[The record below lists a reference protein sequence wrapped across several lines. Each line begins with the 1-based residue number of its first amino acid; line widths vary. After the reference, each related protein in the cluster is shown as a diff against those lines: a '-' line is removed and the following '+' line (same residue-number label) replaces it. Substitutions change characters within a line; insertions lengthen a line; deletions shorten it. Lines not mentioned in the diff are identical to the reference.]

1 MGRFI
6 YDTMANSVDI
16 DDRTLA
22 HLRIV
27 VMNKLRRTEAFMFD
41 VEVGDGSGRRS
52 FWMHPSVPIQFHFF
66 GSRNPRINRAWVEEP
81 DAGRKRPERADHHPR
96 AAGRTARRGVIR
108 ARAAASRTLDHV
120 RVGRIAA
127 RGHLGAGDGELV
139 DRQLL
144 HLDLPTETE
153 GSFGPDDR
161 QRPGVEVL
169 GDEGDAARR
178 VR

>member
-52 FWMHPSVPIQFHFF
+52 FWIHPSVPLQFHFF
-66 GSRNPRINRAWVEEP
+66 GGRSPRINRLWVEDLMQTASGPNGLSIGPEP
-81 DAGRKRPERADHHPR
+81 SEEEAIE
-96 AAGRTARRGVIR
+96 
-108 ARAAASRTLDHV
+108 AS
-120 RVGRIAA
+120 
-127 RGHLGAGDGELV
+127 
-139 DRQLL
+139 
-144 HLDLPTETE
+144 
-153 GSFGPDDR
+153 
-161 QRPGVEVL
+161 
-169 GDEGDAARR
+169 
-178 VR
+178 

>member
-41 VEVGDGSGRRS
+41 VVIGDGSGRRS

-66 GSRNPRINRAWVEEP
+66 GSRNPRINRAWIEDLMQVASGPNGLTITPEPPEE
-81 DAGRKRPERADHHPR
+81 
-96 AAGRTARRGVIR
+96 T
-108 ARAAASRTLDHV
+108 
-120 RVGRIAA
+120 
-127 RGHLGAGDGELV
+127 
-139 DRQLL
+139 
-144 HLDLPTETE
+144 
-153 GSFGPDDR
+153 
-161 QRPGVEVL
+161 VL
-169 GDEGDAARR
+169 ED
-178 VR
+178 

>member
-52 FWMHPSVPIQFHFF
+52 FWMHPSVPIAL
-66 GSRNPRINRAWVEEP
+66 RVC
-81 DAGRKRPERADHHPR
+81 RPALQGYTSGTIPSLYFLRSAP
-96 AAGRTARRGVIR
+96 A
-108 ARAAASRTLDHV
+108 
-120 RVGRIAA
+120 
-127 RGHLGAGDGELV
+127 
-139 DRQLL
+139 
-144 HLDLPTETE
+144 
-153 GSFGPDDR
+153 
-161 QRPGVEVL
+161 
-169 GDEGDAARR
+169 
-178 VR
+178 